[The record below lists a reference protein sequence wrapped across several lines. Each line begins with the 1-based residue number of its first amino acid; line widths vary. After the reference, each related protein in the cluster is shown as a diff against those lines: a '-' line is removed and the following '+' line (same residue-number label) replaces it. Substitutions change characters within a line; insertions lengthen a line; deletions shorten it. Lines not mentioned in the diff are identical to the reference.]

1 MRTRHSERKSHAGA
15 ACICNCES
23 YSDVENTLTYNAG
36 FDFTMWN
43 GLLGM
48 EFDAFYNYTY
58 DILTAMGGDYP
69 PSMGG
74 YYYTYANYNKVDSK
88 GVEITVSHRNKLNLA
103 GKPFS
108 YGASF
113 NLTLQEIA
121 IFVIRIVPIL

>member
-1 MRTRHSERKSHAGA
+1 MQALRASVIANPTLTW
-15 ACICNCES
+15 
-23 YSDVENTLTYNAG
+23 ENTLTYNAG

-88 GVEITVSHRNKLNLA
+88 GVEDIYLPDHSC
-103 GKPFS
+103 
-108 YGASF
+108 
-113 NLTLQEIA
+113 
-121 IFVIRIVPIL
+121 